1 MKKKMPIRL
10 VLLVFTAMFA
20 TVILSACNKEA
31 RLPTVY
37 TYDPGPAFE
46 SNINNE
52 DMRRVVTCAVVFE
65 VIDEKASVE
74 LAEHNSTIRN
84 AILVILGG
92 LTLEELTIDKDLNE
106 ISQRIVNQVNES
118 IGSRVNLIVGAYFTE
133 FKLS

>member
-1 MKKKMPIRL
+1 VKKKMPIRL

-84 AILVILGG
+84 AILVVLGE
-92 LTLEELTIDKDLNE
+92 LTLDELTTDKDLNE
-106 ISQRIVNQVNES
+106 ISQRIVNQVNEAV
-118 IGSRVNLIVGAYFTE
+118 GSRVNLIIGAYFTE